1 MCRWA
6 RAGSGA
12 RAPGLRPGRA
22 VHAKPRT
29 GTKEELSPLELLHR
43 ENELLRETISGADSA
58 FGELEGRLQVGGT
71 LSQPMVKP
79 TGLQRR

>member
-1 MCRWA
+1 M
-6 RAGSGA
+6 
-12 RAPGLRPGRA
+12 
-22 VHAKPRT
+22 HAKPRT
-29 GTKEELSPLELLHR
+29 DTKEELSPLELLHR